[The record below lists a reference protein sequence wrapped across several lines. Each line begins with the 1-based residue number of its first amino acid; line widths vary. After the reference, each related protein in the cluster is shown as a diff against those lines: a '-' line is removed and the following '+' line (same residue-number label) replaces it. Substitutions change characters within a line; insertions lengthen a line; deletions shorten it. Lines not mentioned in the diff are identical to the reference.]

1 MSNIQKN
8 IQAALLGVSDF
19 ERLELQTTAEKWAA
33 DKSRPIIPFQRLA
46 ELAFVDQLPLSDL
59 PSNPGYSVAAQ
70 SKAWVS
76 AALLGAIYQIS
87 AAYRRQSN
95 DTHQRSVLEE
105 LQAKVARLTA
115 SCRAAW
121 RASDLKVPFREPR
134 RVGTSAYSPE
144 PVDATEQHNDGALR
158 GKRISRAKLYE
169 QRPDLRGGEAA

>member
-33 DKSRPIIPFQRLA
+33 DESRPIIPFQRLA
-46 ELAFVDQLPLSDL
+46 ELAFVDQQPLSDL
-59 PSNPGYSVAAQ
+59 PCNPGYSVAAQ
-70 SKAWVS
+70 SKAWLA

-87 AAYRRQSN
+87 AAYQRKRENAAVATLIGRLRTSN
-95 DTHQRSVLEE
+95 AE
-105 LQAKVARLTA
+105 LIREN
-115 SCRAAW
+115 RAAW
-121 RASDLKVPFREPR
+121 RAADLKVPFREPR
-134 RVGTSAYSPE
+134 PVGVRSYSPE
-144 PVDATEQHNDGALR
+144 PMDAAEQHNDGALR